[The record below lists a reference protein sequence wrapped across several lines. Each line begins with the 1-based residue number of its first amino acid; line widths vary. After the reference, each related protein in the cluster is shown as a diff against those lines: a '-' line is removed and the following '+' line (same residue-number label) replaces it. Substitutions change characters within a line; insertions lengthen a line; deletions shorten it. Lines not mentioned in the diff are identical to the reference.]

1 MAAFIDILR
10 EEHFY
15 RTGFESIRVNG
26 NYEAVYETVIASM
39 IGYNNELLVI
49 GQSEQS
55 AAWRKT
61 CKALDVNVS
70 TIDIDNNIATA
81 VETILSVNKNITH
94 ILCGSE
100 VSSDVLNKIGEISR
114 KYRRSLIADN
124 SHYDYNMNDI
134 DRYNIDF
141 LVCPQVDSS
150 LIVARR
156 SKLVQTEGNARNIA
170 NDLYTIWQSGLS
182 DRRSTLEPMAC

>member
-26 NYEAVYETVIASM
+26 NYEAVYEAVIASM

>member
-26 NYEAVYETVIASM
+26 NYEAVYEAVIASM

-100 VSSDVLNKIGEISR
+100 VSADVLNKIGEISR

>member
-26 NYEAVYETVIASM
+26 NYEAVYEAVIASM

-61 CKALDVNVS
+61 CKVLDVNVS

-100 VSSDVLNKIGEISR
+100 VSADVLNKIGEISR

>member
-26 NYEAVYETVIASM
+26 NYEAVYEAVIASM

-100 VSSDVLNKIGEISR
+100 VSTDVLNKIGEISR

>member
-1 MAAFIDILR
+1 MAAFIDILH

-15 RTGFESIRVNG
+15 RTGFESVRVNG

-61 CKALDVNVS
+61 CKALDVYVS
-70 TIDIDNNIATA
+70 TIDVDNDIATA
-81 VETILSVNKNITH
+81 LETILSVNRNITH

-100 VSSDVLNKIGEISR
+100 VSAEDLNKIGELSR

-124 SHYDYNMNDI
+124 SREDYTMADI
-134 DRYNIDF
+134 DKYNIDF
-141 LVCPQVDSS
+141 LVCPQSEGS
-150 LIVARR
+150 LIIARR
-156 SKLVQTEGNARNIA
+156 SKLVQTEGNARNIS
-170 NDLYTIWQSGLS
+170 NDLYTIWQAGLA

>member
-26 NYEAVYETVIASM
+26 NYEAVYEAVIASM

-124 SHYDYNMNDI
+124 SHYEYNMNDI